1 MKYSKTMQINIDKKT
16 GTFLGIILLLVLA
29 MVFLLA
35 GNKSM
40 PMSHDGHGSM
50 SSDEEASGTYSD
62 DELMFASMMIP
73 HHSQAVTMSELAL
86 ANSTNPEILSLATA
100 IRDAQAPEIKQMQSW
115 LDQSDYSGTH
125 AGHMDMGG
133 MLSDEELAELST
145 AKGSTFDRLFLEG
158 MIAHHQG
165 AIDMLSM
172 IKNSTNSEVK
182 KLSADILT
190 SQSAEIEAM
199 KALLK

>member
-1 MKYSKTMQINIDKKT
+1 MQINIDKKT
-16 GTFLGIILLLVLA
+16 GTFLGIILVLILA
-29 MVFLLA
+29 VVFLLA
-35 GNKSM
+35 GNSSS
-40 PMSHDGHGSM
+40 PMNHSGHGSM
-50 SSDEEASGTYSD
+50 SSDKDDSSAYTD

-73 HHSQAVTMSELAL
+73 HHSQAITMSDLAL
-86 ANSTNPEILSLATA
+86 ANTTNPEILSLATA
-100 IRDAQAPEIKQMQSW
+100 IRDAQAPEIAQMQSW
-115 LDQSDYSGTH
+115 LEQSDYSGTH

-133 MLSDEELAELST
+133 MLSDEELAQLST
-145 AKGSTFDRLFLEG
+145 AKGSAFDRLFLKG
-158 MIAHHQG
+158 MIAHHEG
-165 AIDMLSM
+165 AIEMLSM

>member
-1 MKYSKTMQINIDKKT
+1 VQINIDKRT
-16 GTFLGIILLLVLA
+16 GTFLGIILVLVLA
-29 MVFLLA
+29 VIFLLA
-35 GNKSM
+35 GNSGS
-40 PMSHDGHGSM
+40 PMSHSGHGSM
-50 SSDEEASGTYSD
+50 SSKDDAPGTYTA

-86 ANSTNPEILSLATA
+86 SNSTNPEITSLATA

-133 MLSDEELAELST
+133 MLGDEELAELST
-145 AKGSTFDRLFLEG
+145 AKGSAFDHLFLEG
-158 MIAHHQG
+158 MIAHHEG
-165 AIDMLSM
+165 IIDMLSM

-182 KLSADILT
+182 KLYADILS
-190 SQSAEIEAM
+190 SQSAEIEVM

>member
-1 MKYSKTMQINIDKKT
+1 MQINIDKKT
-16 GTFLGIILLLVLA
+16 GTLLGVIVVLVLA
-29 MVFLLA
+29 LVFFFA
-35 GNKSM
+35 GNTNMSM
-40 PMSHDGHGSM
+40 NHDGHGSM
-50 SSDEEASGTYSD
+50 MSDEEATGAYSD

-86 ANSTNPEILSLATA
+86 SNSTNPEVLALATA
-100 IRDAQAPEIKQMQSW
+100 IRDAQGPEITQMQSW

-133 MLSDEELAELST
+133 MLSEEELAKLAI
-145 AKGSTFDRLFLEG
+145 AKGAAFDRLFLEG
-158 MIAHHQG
+158 MIAHHEG
-165 AIDMLSM
+165 AIQMAEMVKD
-172 IKNSTNSEVK
+172 STNSEVK
-182 KLSADILT
+182 MLFTNIVA